1 MQELYASGVD
11 PALDRLFELMPAAY
25 RVVVRSALI
34 AGGRG
39 RDEGLVGWLKLE
51 TELKPKDRRRLD
63 GDRVAAVNNSKA
75 EVLARWGEGS
85 TAWKNDW
92 TVKDSEKLTALVSA
106 LPAQVADLVVMAKLL
121 RLTIMAKKPSID
133 DTLLTRAN
141 YVMKV
146 TEGHGAQQT
155 LVQLDALLTLL
166 NFIQGRTGRQ
176 TDQQGRV
183 AAISRLSSLKTKNL
197 AFVALYQEAE
207 QIWSD
212 AGYDSRVPVHM
223 LLDAV
228 EYSTKVHIEREM
240 VEVLRTLATRYE
252 SVGGPAQRLLKTV
265 RGLQLAYAES
275 DVPMT
280 LMAVALDQNTPP
292 ELLRDMLQQGE
303 RGAKRAK
310 AKEIEEGKKGGGGK
324 GGGTAG
330 TPAVDALQPKPEA
343 EDSPTTATPS
353 PKYGRSTRHTSGM
366 ASAASR
372 RPERETAERCAPRPQ
387 A

>member
-1 MQELYASGVD
+1 
-11 PALDRLFELMPAAY
+11 
-25 RVVVRSALI
+25 
-34 AGGRG
+34 
-39 RDEGLVGWLKLE
+39 
-51 TELKPKDRRRLD
+51 
-63 GDRVAAVNNSKA
+63 
-75 EVLARWGEGS
+75 
-85 TAWKNDW
+85 
-92 TVKDSEKLTALVSA
+92 
-106 LPAQVADLVVMAKLL
+106 
-121 RLTIMAKKPSID
+121 
-133 DTLLTRAN
+133 
-141 YVMKV
+141 
-146 TEGHGAQQT
+146 
-155 LVQLDALLTLL
+155 
-166 NFIQGRTGRQ
+166 
-176 TDQQGRV
+176 
-183 AAISRLSSLKTKNL
+183 
-197 AFVALYQEAE
+197 
-207 QIWSD
+207 
-212 AGYDSRVPVHM
+212 M

-353 PKYGRSTRHTSGM
+353 PKYGGECWICNKTGHPMRSCPQKTDKKINEAYIRNGFRGKPATRKGNG
-366 ASAASR
+366 
-372 RPERETAERCAPRPQ
+372 
-387 A
+387 